1 MKNEHVAEAI
11 VIGVEDDIKGEV
23 PVGFITMKAGHK
35 VDAKELEKDIVR
47 LIRHDIGPVA
57 SFKVCHVV

>member
-1 MKNEHVAEAI
+1 
-11 VIGVEDDIKGEV
+11 
-23 PVGFITMKAGHK
+23 MKAGHK